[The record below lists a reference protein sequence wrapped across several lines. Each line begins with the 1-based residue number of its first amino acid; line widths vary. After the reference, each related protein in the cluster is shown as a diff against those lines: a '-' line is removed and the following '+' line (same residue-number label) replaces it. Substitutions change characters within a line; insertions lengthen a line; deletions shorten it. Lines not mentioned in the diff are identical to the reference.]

1 MVDSWTGWRNDVF
14 GDPYIVWHD
23 GPDYTRLI
31 ELTGTAPAEV
41 ARMLAAGLGAGDP
54 LAAQSIAALT
64 EAGLEP
70 AGAESLL
77 RAAVPGA
84 RGELLVRLA
93 QALHVL
99 TGDQSWA
106 TPIASVLTSD
116 AFWGE
121 RIHAAMALAA
131 FTPTASLVEALGRGV
146 RDDEYLVR
154 YHSANTLL
162 RYAEG
167 VEEFAEDDDR
177 TDISEDYEL
186 FGKIVSEADPASW
199 AAAADELTSA
209 VHV

>member
-1 MVDSWTGWRNDVF
+1 
-14 GDPYIVWHD
+14 
-23 GPDYTRLI
+23 
-31 ELTGTAPAEV
+31 
-41 ARMLAAGLGAGDP
+41 MLAAGLEGGDP
-54 LAAQSIAALT
+54 LAAQSIAALA

-70 AGAESLL
+70 AGAEPLL

-116 AFWGE
+116 EFWGE
-121 RIHAAMALAA
+121 RIYAAMALAA
-131 FTPTASLVEALGRGV
+131 FTPTAALVEALGRGV

-162 RYAEG
+162 RYADG
-167 VEEFAEDDDR
+167 VEEFADDDDL
-177 TDISEDYEL
+177 TDISADYEL
-186 FGKIVSEADPASW
+186 FGKIVSDADPASW